1 MIKNKRAKN
10 FLSLNYRY
18 YSGIKKLH
26 YDFINSDW
34 GKINSINLSMAHG
47 HSPAIKKSWKIKKSM
62 AGGGVIMDPGIHI
75 INLLKFFIK
84 K

>member
-1 MIKNKRAKN
+1 MIKNKKKSQKI
-10 FLSLNYRY
+10 FLGLNYRY

-47 HSPAIKKSWKIKKSM
+47 HSPAIKKSWKIKKSI
-62 AGGGVIMDPGIHI
+62 GGGVIMILVLY
-75 INLLKFFIK
+75 N
-84 K
+84 